1 MGKMADKTRAELRAL
16 PLMLGRALGGIAAV
30 AGFGL
35 AVFAATR
42 SPQVAA
48 GVSPLVAFIV
58 GVLGLLT
65 FIICG
70 RLLANRPQAV
80 AVPETASA
88 RRQTSALAW
97 GLLLLLVLLFLGALF
112 ALGA

>member
-1 MGKMADKTRAELRAL
+1 MKMTDKTLAELRAL
-16 PLMLGRALGGIAAV
+16 PLMLGKALGGIAAV

-65 FIICG
+65 FVICG
-70 RLLANRPQAV
+70 RGLSQRPPPA
-80 AVPETASA
+80 AEPETASE
-88 RRQTSALAW
+88 RRQTSTMAW

-112 ALGA
+112 VLA